1 MAYKGFEQILE
12 LATWLQASSVGLTLK
27 QMIEETVLSPH
38 MDVTNRATI
47 YRMLSFIDTRPH
59 HFGELIKRKDDS
71 GEVRYRLERM
81 SSELFT
87 LEAEER
93 AMLEVHARQ
102 VDDFRLRG
110 ALTKVL
116 AQRKGEIEFA
126 IMEIQDLIDRTAH
139 TGFSAPRSQI
149 NQTQITIIQRAIT
162 DGYQLAMSYLT
173 QDGKKVSRTVNPLG
187 MLFGRYA
194 YLVAS
199 TGNRAPITYRVDCI
213 SDARVVAKTFQE
225 REGWNFKEWSEQ
237 SFGVFHGDA
246 KLDVKIRFS
255 KDRADRAKQ
264 ITFHP
269 QQKTEELKD
278 GTYRVSFSARGHREM
293 VWELMHPDWIGH
305 VRIEAPEQ
313 LKNEYLK
320 QLDRA
325 KAAIE

>member
-59 HFGELIKRKDDS
+59 HFGELIKRKDDN

-102 VDDFRLRG
+102 VDDFQLRG

-139 TGFSAPRSQI
+139 TGFSAP
-149 NQTQITIIQRAIT
+149 
-162 DGYQLAMSYLT
+162 
-173 QDGKKVSRTVNPLG
+173 
-187 MLFGRYA
+187 
-194 YLVAS
+194 
-199 TGNRAPITYRVDCI
+199 
-213 SDARVVAKTFQE
+213 
-225 REGWNFKEWSEQ
+225 
-237 SFGVFHGDA
+237 
-246 KLDVKIRFS
+246 
-255 KDRADRAKQ
+255 
-264 ITFHP
+264 
-269 QQKTEELKD
+269 
-278 GTYRVSFSARGHREM
+278 
-293 VWELMHPDWIGH
+293 
-305 VRIEAPEQ
+305 
-313 LKNEYLK
+313 
-320 QLDRA
+320 
-325 KAAIE
+325 